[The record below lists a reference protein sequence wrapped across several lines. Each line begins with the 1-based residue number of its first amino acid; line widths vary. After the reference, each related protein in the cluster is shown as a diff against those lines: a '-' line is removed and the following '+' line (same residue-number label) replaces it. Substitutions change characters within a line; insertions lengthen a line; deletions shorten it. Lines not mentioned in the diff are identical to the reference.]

1 LGSRLVKLFLTAL
14 LSVVT
19 FVLVIRSVVVFDRRL
34 RDLEGVVDR
43 LDRHLTGIENTVRRL
58 QEKQ

>member
-1 LGSRLVKLFLTAL
+1 MKLFLTAL